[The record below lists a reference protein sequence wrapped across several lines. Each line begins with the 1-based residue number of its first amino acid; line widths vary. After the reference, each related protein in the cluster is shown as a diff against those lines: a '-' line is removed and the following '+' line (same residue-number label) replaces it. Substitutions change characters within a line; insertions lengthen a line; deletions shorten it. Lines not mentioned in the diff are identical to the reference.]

1 MTDKYTKIRS
11 TSYVI
16 REMKVKIPMRYQQ
29 APIRMTKVQTL
40 TAQNGRGDIEQQEL
54 SFTDRM
60 HSAESFWN
68 IDIHLIYDP
77 AITPLGIYANKLKTY
92 VTQ

>member
-29 APIRMTKVQTL
+29 TPIRMTKVQTL
-40 TAQNGRGDIEQQEL
+40 TAQNGRGDIEQ
-54 SFTDRM
+54 
-60 HSAESFWN
+60 
-68 IDIHLIYDP
+68 
-77 AITPLGIYANKLKTY
+77 
-92 VTQ
+92 

>member
-1 MTDKYTKIRS
+1 MTDKYTKICS

-16 REMKVKIPMRYQQ
+16 REIKVKIPMRYQQ

-54 SFTDRM
+54 SFTDSENAYCRVILEYR
-60 HSAESFWN
+60 HTLN
-68 IDIHLIYDP
+68 I
-77 AITPLGIYANKLKTY
+77 
-92 VTQ
+92 